1 MHRRRFLTAVGG
13 TTAVAV
19 SGCLSFP
26 RGDSAPEYPRGSLYV
41 YNTSQSSITVAVETV
56 DHDPPASVET
66 TVTAGEHIVEREF
79 VTADP
84 GTTVTLAARI
94 GETGETT
101 FEFLPAGDDSGDSPE
116 YARLTIR
123 NAVEESAEWSAR
135 KGT

>member
-1 MHRRRFLTAVGG
+1 MHRRRFLTTAGSSS
-13 TTAVAV
+13 AVALA
-19 SGCLSFP
+19 GCLSFP

-41 YNTSQSSITVAVETV
+41 YNTSQSAITVAVETV
-56 DHDPPASVET
+56 GHDPPASVET
-66 TVTAGEHIVEREF
+66 TVPAGEHVVEREF

-84 GTTVTLAARI
+84 GETVTLTARI

-101 FEFLPAGDDSGDSPE
+101 FEFLPAGGESGDSPE

-135 KGT
+135 QGT